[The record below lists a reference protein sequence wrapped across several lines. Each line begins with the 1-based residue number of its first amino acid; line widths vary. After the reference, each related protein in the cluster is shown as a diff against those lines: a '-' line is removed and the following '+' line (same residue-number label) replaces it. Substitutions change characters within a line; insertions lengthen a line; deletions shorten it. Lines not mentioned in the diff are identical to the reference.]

1 MADKTTANETNY
13 TIKCTVSELTVQE
26 IEETK
31 ISVKIVGSEGYA
43 IKQGD
48 KTYNVFCPENMPAIG
63 KCDLGYI
70 VDSETEFTVNKDFEN
85 ILTQASMHGKKIR
98 LTIEL
103 ANEEELKK
111 HIQDKSALPI
121 KSVTLLQK

>member
-1 MADKTTANETNY
+1 MANY
-13 TIKCTVSELTVQE
+13 VIEGTVSELAKEKSKVA
-26 IEETK
+26 
-31 ISVKIVGSEGYA
+31 VKIVGSEGYA

-48 KTYNVFCPENMPAIG
+48 KTYNVFCPKNMPEAGNCG
-63 KCDLGYI
+63 KGYI
-70 VDSETEFTVNKDFEN
+70 IDSKIEFTGNKEFEN

-103 ANEEELKK
+103 EDGKNLKDY
-111 HIQDKSALPI
+111 IRSDDNNLSLPI